1 MKFINILVFLLIAN
15 LLLVA
20 YALQK
25 NNRRIDE
32 NNESNEKSEASESSE
47 ASEGSESSESSAR
60 SETSEANRLGTKC
73 CGNSGN
79 IIKSLQNQ
87 IKSVVEMNK
96 KKNKKIEEQ
105 KTAIKNEVVQINK
118 ILDEIQLNTRNL
130 LNERKRRE
138 EERKNIGKYL
148 LSRSQIVRNLNE
160 FDKIK
165 RNNLIEKLFYS
176 FRMDWCSFQ
185 T

>member
-1 MKFINILVFLLIAN
+1 MKFINILIVLLIAN

-20 YALQK
+20 FALKK
-25 NNRRIDE
+25 NNRRIDD
-32 NNESNEKSEASESSE
+32 NNESNEKSEAEESSE
-47 ASEGSESSESSAR
+47 ASEASERSETSESSKM
-60 SETSEANRLGTKC
+60 SEANRLGSKC

-79 IIKSLQNQ
+79 ILKSLQNQ
-87 IKSVVEMNK
+87 MKSVMEINK

-118 ILDEIQLNTRNL
+118 MLDEIQLNTRNM

-148 LSRSQIVRNLNE
+148 LSRSQIIRNLNE
-160 FDKIK
+160 FNKIK
-165 RNNLIEKLFYS
+165 GN
-176 FRMDWCSFQ
+176 D
-185 T
+185 